1 MEGLTIDN
9 NNNDNIP
16 KALRKSIETSEK
28 LQEKFSPILEQEK
41 KMQQLVE
48 GVNIPKFEVST
59 QALDAM
65 RNITDNSAMRIA
77 QDNMNVMK
85 SRALQMSP
93 KINAA
98 IASANNNAFKSIG
111 KLAIKSSLHNYQFD
125 IPAIKIL
132 DDLGK
137 NATANLISGLN
148 TLVNNSA
155 MREIQSITS
164 RLGKWLQTIDF
175 SPLTSILENIRAAG
189 FDHDYREVNDVF
201 LKAMFDAKWFPYAG
215 WIASFRIVHE
225 MLEILNSSRAS
236 KNRIKR
242 IDRLIFSYYDK
253 DEIDNFKRRWRKMGL
268 PSYMIRILVQAVQ
281 AYHRREY
288 ALTVSAL
295 STLWEGIIQE
305 KVNDNSYRVSRK
317 TRENLTK
324 LIEENEFD
332 KIFASFCE
340 EFIFYDCRKV
350 EEVKPDSS
358 GINVMIINTQA
369 FASSL
374 KEDGRSKEARII
386 YSKRDEFGSRRPIDV
401 IKANR
406 PIIILDEPQKMGG
419 EVTQKALRNFN
430 PLFSLNY
437 SATHAKHHNLIY
449 VLDALDA
456 FNKKLVKKIEV
467 KGFEVKNFRG
477 TDSYLYLEQIVLSSK
492 KPPMAKIE
500 LEIGYNK
507 SINRESRILGV
518 GEDLYYVSQEM
529 EQYKGYTI
537 SEIDP
542 LRGTVT
548 FTNGEV
554 ISTGDIVGD
563 ISEKDMRRI
572 QIRETILSHFE
583 KEEKL
588 FDKGIKCLSLFF
600 IDEVA
605 KYRQYD
611 ENGDEVLGEY
621 GKMFEQEY
629 INVLNEYVTL
639 LDTPY
644 QRYLKSTCSD
654 VEEVHKGYF
663 SIDKKGHA
671 IDSKVKRGSEFSDD
685 ISAYDLILKNKER
698 LLSFDEPTRFIFSH
712 SALREGWDNPNVFQ
726 ICTLKHS
733 DSNTAKRQ
741 EVGRGLRLCVNQNG
755 NRMDVESC
763 GETVHDINVLTVIA
777 SESYKTFVTDLQS
790 DIKTVL
796 YDRPTVA
803 TSEYFKGK
811 YIKVD
816 DVPTLIDDETANA
829 IEFYL
834 IQNGYVDMK
843 RKVTDKYRQ
852 EIKSGTVAELP
863 DELKPMAEG
872 IHTLIQSVYDDSIL
886 QDMFTDGHETKVK
899 DNPLNDNFAKK
910 EFQALWREINHKY
923 AYTVEFDS
931 DELIKK
937 AIAHIDE
944 KLFVSELQYT
954 TTIGR
959 QKAEMNEYEVER
971 GASFTGEKTRTQT
984 LKHAETS
991 RIKYDL
997 IGKVAEGTT
1006 LTRKTVS
1013 AILQGIRADKLYMF
1027 KNNPEEFITKV
1038 IRLINEQKATMIVEH
1053 ISYDT
1058 IEGEYDSTIFTAEKN
1073 TQSFDKAFL
1082 AKKAIQ
1088 DYVFTDGSAEKSI
1101 ERKFAEDLDAAA
1113 EVCVYAKLPRTFQI
1127 PTPVGNYSPDWA
1139 IAFYEGTVKHIFFVA
1154 ETKGTMET
1162 LNLRPIEQAKISC
1175 AKKLFNEMSNSKV
1188 VYHDVD
1194 SYQSLL
1200 NIMNDPSLDK
1210 KVCE

>member
-1 MEGLTIDN
+1 M
-9 NNNDNIP
+9 
-16 KALRKSIETSEK
+16 
-28 LQEKFSPILEQEK
+28 KFNFKI
-41 KMQQLVE
+41 QQYQ
-48 GVNIPKFEVST
+48 T
-59 QALDAM
+59 DAVDAVVKVF
-65 RNITDNSAMRIA
+65 NGQGYHD
-77 QDNMNVMK
+77 
-85 SRALQMSP
+85 
-93 KINAA
+93 KIKY
-98 IASANNNAFKSIG
+98 IR
-111 KLAIKSSLHNYQFD
+111 
-125 IPAIKIL
+125 
-132 DDLGK
+132 DLGK
-137 NATANLISGLN
+137 IKSNGTQMTLNL
-148 TLVNNSA
+148 NNDEAGYCDPSDDTGYKN
-155 MREIQSITS
+155 ELIELSDEQLLKNI
-164 RLGKWLQTIDF
+164 QTIQKQNNIK
-175 SPLTSILENIRAAG
+175 TSASLVKDLEKCSLDIEMETGTGKTYVYIKTMFELNKRYGWSKFIVVVPSIAIREG
-189 FDHDYREVNDVF
+189 VKKSFDITADHFMEYYHKKIRPFV
-201 LKAMFDAKWFPYAG
+201 Y
-215 WIASFRIVHE
+215 
-225 MLEILNSSRAS
+225 NSSRL
-236 KNRIKR
+236 NE
-242 IDRLIFSYYDK
+242 L
-253 DEIDNFKRRWRKMGL
+253 DNF
-268 PSYMIRILVQAVQ
+268 S
-281 AYHRREY
+281 
-288 ALTVSAL
+288 S
-295 STLWEGIIQE
+295 
-305 KVNDNSYRVSRK
+305 
-317 TRENLTK
+317 
-324 LIEENEFD
+324 
-332 KIFASFCE
+332 
-340 EFIFYDCRKV
+340 
-350 EEVKPDSS
+350 SS

-369 FASSL
+369 FAASL
-374 KEDGRSKEARII
+374 KEGGRSKESRII
-386 YSKRDEFGSRRPIDV
+386 YSKRDEFASRRPIDV

-419 EVTQKALRNFN
+419 DVTQKALKNFN
-430 PLFSLNY
+430 PLFTLNY
-437 SATHAKHHNLIY
+437 SATHKKQHNLIY

-507 SINRESRILGV
+507 SINREPRTLGV
-518 GEDLYYVSQEM
+518 GDDLYYISQEM

-542 LRGTVT
+542 LKGTVT

-554 ISTGDIVGD
+554 IKAGDVVGD
-563 ISEKDMRRI
+563 VSENDMRRI

-588 FDKGIKCLSLFF
+588 YNMGIKCLSLFF

-629 INVLNEYVTL
+629 INVLNDYVTL

-644 QRYLKSTCSD
+644 QEYLKSTCSD
-654 VEEVHKGYF
+654 VSSVHKGYF

-671 IDSKVKRGSEFSDD
+671 IDSKLKRGSEFSDD

-698 LLSFDEPTRFIFSH
+698 LLSFEEPTRFIFSH

-741 EVGRGLRLCVNQNG
+741 EVGRGLRLCVNQGG
-755 NRMDVESC
+755 NRMDIQALGESI
-763 GETVHDINVLTVIA
+763 HDINTLTVVA

-796 YDRPTVA
+796 YDRPTEA

-811 YIKVD
+811 YVKVD
-816 DVPTLIDDETANA
+816 GEPTLIDDKIAND

-834 IQNGYVDMK
+834 IQNGYVDMD
-843 RKVTDKYRQ
+843 RKVTDKYR
-852 EIKSGTVAELP
+852 EDIKNGTVADLP
-863 DELKPMAEG
+863 EKLKPMAEG
-872 IHTLIQSVYDDSIL
+872 IHMLIQFVYDDSVL
-886 QDMFTDGHETKVK
+886 KDMFSDGHESKVK
-899 DNPLNDNFAKK
+899 DNPLNENFAKK

-937 AIAHIDE
+937 SIEHIND
-944 KLFVSELQYT
+944 KLFISELQYT

-959 QKAEMNEYEVER
+959 QKSEINEYELSR
-971 GASFTGEKTRTQT
+971 SDSFVRESSGTYT
-984 LKHAETS
+984 LKHAEVS
-991 RIKYDL
+991 QIKYDL
-997 IGKVAEGTT
+997 IGKIAEATT
-1006 LTRKTVS
+1006 LTRKTIS
-1013 AILQGIRADKLYMF
+1013 KILQGIRIDKLYMF
-1027 KNNPEEFITKV
+1027 QNNPEEFITKV
-1038 IRLINEQKATMIVEH
+1038 SRLINEQKATMIVEH

-1073 TQSFDKAFL
+1073 TQSFEKAFL

-1088 DYVFTDGSAEKSI
+1088 DYVFTDGVAEKSI
-1101 ERKFAEDLDAAA
+1101 ERKFAEDLDAAE

-1139 IAFYEGTVKHIFFVA
+1139 IAFYEGKVKHIFFVA
-1154 ETKGTMET
+1154 ETKGTMES
-1162 LNLRPIEQAKISC
+1162 LELRPIEQAKISC
-1175 AKKLFNEMSNSKV
+1175 AKKLFNEMSTSKV
-1188 VYHDVD
+1188 RYHDVD

-1200 NIMNDPSLDK
+1200 NVMNSIK
-1210 KVCE
+1210 